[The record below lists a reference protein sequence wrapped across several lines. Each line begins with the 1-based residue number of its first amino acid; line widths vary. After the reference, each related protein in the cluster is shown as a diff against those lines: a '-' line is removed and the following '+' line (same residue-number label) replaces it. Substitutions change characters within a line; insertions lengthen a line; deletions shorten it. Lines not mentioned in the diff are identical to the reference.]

1 MLWDLTKAHVPLGE
15 KSTVAKQ
22 LPLAVEGVA
31 WRPDSLQTSKQLG
44 PQSLIHDLLRFVS
57 SGVLIGVFSPAGET
71 WQTRN
76 ALLPETS

>member
-15 KSTVAKQ
+15 KSTVTKQ
-22 LPLAVEGVA
+22 LPLAVGVA

-57 SGVLIGVFSPAGET
+57 SGVLIGVFSRAGET
-71 WQTRN
+71 WQT
-76 ALLPETS
+76 